1 MLEAIRV
8 ANTAASTVARIAL
21 TAAELGYE
29 AILIRHPRPDHATLD
44 PASISSFSGI
54 EVHIGCEID
63 TESPA
68 QASGLIGT
76 HRPNTP
82 ILIVTG
88 GTKSMNN
95 FAVRQERVDVLANP
109 IEDHSNDHVLVKTA
123 KSHGVHLELNLG
135 PVLRSTG
142 GNRVRSIQKLR
153 ELWTLIDHY
162 DAPFVVT
169 GGPRSHLEL
178 RATRDLA
185 AVGEIIGIDPEAIQA
200 GMQQWGSIIQTNHE
214 RLADDYV
221 EPGVHLDKTTEE
233 L

>member
-8 ANTAASTVARIAL
+8 ADTAASTVARIAL
-21 TAAELGYE
+21 TAADLGYE
-29 AILIRHPRPDHATLD
+29 GILIRHPEPDNATLD
-44 PASISSFSGI
+44 PATIGSFSGT
-54 EVHIGCEID
+54 EVHIGCEINTD
-63 TESPA
+63 SPA

-95 FAVRQERVDVLANP
+95 FTVRQERVDVLANP
-109 IEDHSNDHVLVKTA
+109 VADHSVDHVLVKTA
-123 KSHGVHLELNLG
+123 KSHGVHLELDLG

-142 GNRVRSIQKLR
+142 GNRVRSIQQLR
-153 ELWTLIDHY
+153 KLWTLIDHY

-169 GGPRSHLEL
+169 GRPRSHLEL

-200 GMQQWGSIIQTNHE
+200 GMKQWRSIIQTNHE
-214 RLADDYV
+214 RLADDYI
-221 EPGVHLDKTTEE
+221 EPGVNLGKTTEE
-233 L
+233 R

>member
-8 ANTAASTVARIAL
+8 ADTATSTVARIAL
-21 TAAELGYE
+21 TAAEIGYE
-29 AILIRHPRPDHATLD
+29 AILIRHPKPDNATLD
-44 PASISSFSGI
+44 PARIGSFSGI
-54 EVHIGCEID
+54 EVHFGCEID
-63 TESPA
+63 TDSPA

-88 GTKSMNN
+88 GTKSIDN
-95 FAVRQERVDVLANP
+95 FAVRQERIDILANP
-109 IEDHSNDHVLVKTA
+109 AADQSIDHVLVKTA
-123 KSHGVHLELNLG
+123 KDHGVHLELNLG

-153 ELWTLIDHY
+153 KLWTFIDHY

-200 GMQQWGSIIQTNHE
+200 GMNEWGSIIRTNHE
-214 RLADDYV
+214 RLADDYI
-221 EPGVHLDKTTEE
+221 EPGIHLGKTTEE
-233 L
+233 R